1 MPTLIGVYVRDGVPQ
16 QTGLEGREV
25 RELLVRH
32 QIGQVVV
39 DQGEVH
45 AHLTHRKGFKRSH
58 YNQHNVRR
66 LKKRGKHMLETIH
79 SRTSVYQTSWKVVSR
94 HVNYIRQK
102 TPKYAIL
109 YAEDFFN
116 ICAEICGKILLFAKK
131 KTK

>member
-45 AHLTHRKGFKRSH
+45 AHLTHREGFKRSH

-66 LKKRGKHMLETIH
+66 LKKRGKHLLGTIQSDLGLPNLLESSI
-79 SRTSVYQTSWKVVSR
+79 QAC
-94 HVNYIRQK
+94 Q
-102 TPKYAIL
+102 L
-109 YAEDFFN
+109 YAAKN
-116 ICAEICGKILLFAKK
+116 SEICNTLCGKFLQYMR
-131 KTK
+131 